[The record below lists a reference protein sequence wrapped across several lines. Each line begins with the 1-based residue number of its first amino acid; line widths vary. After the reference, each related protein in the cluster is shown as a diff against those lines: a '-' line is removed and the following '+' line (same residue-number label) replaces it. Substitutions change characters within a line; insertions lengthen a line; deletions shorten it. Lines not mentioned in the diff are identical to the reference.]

1 MSLLNLY
8 SKLHG
13 FTVALTIVSGYCCGC
28 SYFSHSIISIV
39 VHSHSH
45 SHSHIVSYS
54 IIVCFSNSDSRLYTC
69 SSCLC
74 SQCSRFLSLGPL
86 LHSHKDISTLE
97 CGHSAIREF
106 TKMRGKGHVPSLTEI
121 SAKSVCKFAS
131 KYHNHH
137 EAPAANPE
145 PGNEDSIEQ
154 DERPKQD
161 RGGGGAWR
169 AFLSET
175 CKGTKLTRAALRGS
189 LKQTYRNLSAEEFQH
204 YKEVGRAMTLES
216 KFARRLGLKPS
227 RREAIDD
234 AGNSS
239 VAIFEN
245 SSSILVDAN
254 PSLLMD
260 GDNFSD
266 RLVVF
271 KKFINKERREK
282 RAAEKASRQ
291 PNDPTDA
298 GSQDASMAELS
309 RFAGPGLLH
318 GLRRG
323 PINDGD
329 ASLAVDRFE
338 WKLPLIP
345 FVRAVLHSKSVHD
358 EDVNGAD
365 LVNQWSKLH
374 ELVQHENLEKI
385 DFEGKKAPFK
395 KTLCAKL
402 GVCVC
407 STTGKAF
414 AAMARLLAAYMKRSF
429 PGTMQL
435 PSEEKKRFCEKL
447 CVLELSSKELS
458 LDSKPPLEF
467 GVDGSDGH
475 RVLFLHCGHTN
486 FSTWET
492 TCTRLH
498 PCYYNPFTGS

>member
-1 MSLLNLY
+1 
-8 SKLHG
+8 
-13 FTVALTIVSGYCCGC
+13 
-28 SYFSHSIISIV
+28 
-39 VHSHSH
+39 
-45 SHSHIVSYS
+45 
-54 IIVCFSNSDSRLYTC
+54 
-69 SSCLC
+69 
-74 SQCSRFLSLGPL
+74 
-86 LHSHKDISTLE
+86 
-97 CGHSAIREF
+97 
-106 TKMRGKGHVPSLTEI
+106 MRGKGHVPSLTEV
-121 SAKSVCKFAS
+121 SAKSVCKFVS

-137 EAPAANPE
+137 EAPGANPE
-145 PGNEDSIEQ
+145 PGNEDSIEH

-175 CKGTKLTRAALRGS
+175 CKGTKLTRAALRGP
-189 LKQTYRNLSAEEFQH
+189 LKQAYRNLSAEEFQRS
-204 YKEVGRAMTLES
+204 KKVGQAMTLES
-216 KFARRLGLKPS
+216 KFARRLGSQDGRIRWPAKVCCQRLLGLKPS
-227 RREAIDD
+227 RSEATAPLDD
-234 AGNSS
+234 AGA

-245 SSSILVDAN
+245 SSSILADAN

-260 GDNFSD
+260 GDTFSD
-266 RLVVF
+266 
-271 KKFINKERREK
+271 NKERREK
-282 RAAEKASRQ
+282 RAAEQAAREPK
-291 PNDPTDA
+291 DPTDA
-298 GSQDASMAELS
+298 GQDASMAQLS
-309 RFAGPGLLH
+309 RYSGPGLLH

-338 WKLPLIP
+338 WKLPVIP
-345 FVRAVLHSKSVHD
+345 FVRAVLHSKSID
-358 EDVNGAD
+358 EEDVNGAD

-374 ELVQHENLEKI
+374 ELVQHEHLEKI
-385 DFEGKKAPFK
+385 NFDGKKAPFK

-402 GVCVC
+402 CVCVC

-414 AAMARLLAAYMKRSF
+414 AAMAKLLASYMKRSF

-435 PSEEKKRFCEKL
+435 PSQEKIRFCEKL
-447 CVLELSSKELS
+447 IVLELSSKELS

-467 GVDGSDGH
+467 GVDGH